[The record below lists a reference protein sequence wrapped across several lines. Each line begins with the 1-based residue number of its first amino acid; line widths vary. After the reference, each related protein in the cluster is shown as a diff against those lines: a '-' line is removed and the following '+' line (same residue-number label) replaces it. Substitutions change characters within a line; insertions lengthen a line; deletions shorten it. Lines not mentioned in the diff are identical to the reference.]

1 MKKIILGIF
10 LALAFLCHAKT
21 QRAVSY
27 RYDYNGLT
35 QEINMMI
42 NRGWKVVSMTSVIK
56 PRGNSSITDYIIVIY
71 EKEDY

>member
-1 MKKIILGIF
+1 MKKFILGTF

-27 RYDYNGLT
+27 RYDYDDLT
-35 QEINMMI
+35 KKINMMLD
-42 NRGWKVVSMTSVIK
+42 RGWKVVSMTSVIK
-56 PRGNSSITDYIIVIY
+56 PRSNSSTTDYIIVIY